1 MDKKKAL
8 EASRLL
14 EEIED
19 LEWKE
24 SWLRTS
30 IIDEIKIS
38 FLHLGTR
45 NFGKYYKE
53 IQPFL
58 LNLVTKELEQ
68 LNKQLEEL

>member
-8 EASRLL
+8 EVSRLVR
-14 EEIED
+14 EIDD

-24 SWLRTS
+24 SWLRTNS
-30 IIDEIKIS
+30 IDEIKIS

-45 NFGKYYKE
+45 DFEEYSKE
-53 IQPFL
+53 IRPFL

>member
-8 EASRLL
+8 KASRLL
-14 EEIED
+14 QEIDD

-24 SWLRTS
+24 SWLRTGG
-30 IIDEIKIS
+30 IDKIKIS

-45 NFGKYYKE
+45 DFDEYSKE
-53 IQPFL
+53 IRSFL